1 VRRRLLISY
10 LSITCFVLLA
20 LALPLGL
27 SFGQGQQHQ
36 LTSRVQDEA
45 FALALRAEQPLSTGA
60 TPTLDPFVH
69 RLAARTGDGFV
80 VVGADG
86 VVLEAAGR
94 NEPAVGADTGGVADL
109 DAARRGRSITAR
121 RGTRSGDVLAVTVP
135 VLSGGET
142 VGAVRV
148 SSSLAVV
155 DQAVTR
161 NWLLLAGL
169 AGLIAL
175 IVLMVS
181 TLLARSISR
190 PLAELDAG
198 AARLGDGDLSVRVEV
213 PDDPPELRR
222 LAASFNATAARLE
235 SLLASQR
242 SFVADASHQL
252 RSPLAALRLRLEN
265 VEADGADHHPE
276 DLEGALAEVRRL
288 TALVDSL
295 LVLTRAEDAPAPTVA
310 VPLSPLVEARLDTWH
325 AVAEEKH
332 VELDAEVAAGAVRS
346 EPGRLEQVLD
356 NLLSNALEAAPRGTV
371 VRVATR
377 PVGARI
383 ELAVRDAGPGMSAE
397 QRARA
402 FDRFWRAPSARR
414 HDGGFGLGLSIVRRL
429 VVADGGEVR
438 LEDAPEG
445 GLAVVVSLPA
455 ARVAPVLISA

>member
-10 LSITCFVLLA
+10 LSITCFVVLA

-27 SFGQGQQHQ
+27 SFGQGQRHQ

-45 FALALRAEQPLSTGA
+45 FALALRAEQPLSSGSTA
-60 TPTLDPFVH
+60 TLGPFVH

-86 VVLEAAGR
+86 MVLDAAGR
-94 NEPAVGADTGGVADL
+94 NQPRPGTSTGGLADL
-109 DAARRGRSITAR
+109 NAARRGRSVTGR
-121 RGTRSGDVLAVTVP
+121 RGSRSGDVLAVTVP
-135 VLSGGET
+135 VLTDGQA

-148 SSSLAVV
+148 TSSLAVV
-155 DQAVTR
+155 DEAVTR
-161 NWLLLAGL
+161 NWLLLGGL
-169 AGLIAL
+169 AGVIAL
-175 IVLMVS
+175 IVLLVS
-181 TLLARSISR
+181 TLLARSFTR
-190 PLAELDAG
+190 PLAELDDG
-198 AARLGDGDLSVRVEV
+198 AARLGDGDLTVRVPV
-213 PDDPPELRR
+213 PADPPELRR

-242 SFVADASHQL
+242 AFVADASHQL

-288 TALVDSL
+288 TSLVDSL
-295 LVLTRAEDAPAPTVA
+295 LVLTRAEDAPAPSVA
-310 VPLSPLVEARLDTWH
+310 VALRPVVEARLDAWH
-325 AVAEEKH
+325 AVAQERAVRLEAD
-332 VELDAEVAAGAVRS
+332 VRGGAVRS

-356 NLLSNALEAAPRGTV
+356 NLLSNALDAAPSGTV
-371 VRVATR
+371 VRVA
-377 PVGARI
+377 ARTLGRRV
-383 ELAVRDAGPGMSAE
+383 ELAVRDGGPGMSAD

-429 VVADGGEVR
+429 ALADGGEVR

-445 GLAVVVSLPA
+445 GLAVIVSLPA
-455 ARVAPVLISA
+455 APVAPALISA